1 MVEQT
6 TSLIPQYHA
15 KEYAKEKFERRV
27 YIGCILVIVL
37 VTWEIHRPT
46 VIPSHPTFKIVS
58 DKTRKKFRFI
68 YFLWRYF
75 WVFGNKDIVYHM
87 IPIYSKEEGSL
98 IQMDTLASKSCDNV
112 MRGSFRKSLWS
123 TMKFLIKN
131 IITYF
136 TLQKIALIS
145 KQEI

>member
-1 MVEQT
+1 
-6 TSLIPQYHA
+6 
-15 KEYAKEKFERRV
+15 
-27 YIGCILVIVL
+27 
-37 VTWEIHRPT
+37 
-46 VIPSHPTFKIVS
+46 
-58 DKTRKKFRFI
+58 
-68 YFLWRYF
+68 
-75 WVFGNKDIVYHM
+75 M

-123 TMKFLIKN
+123 IMKFLIKN